1 MWMKKWIKPEHRLY
15 DDSSID
21 EKQQQELLGL
31 PMTLTEMFAEF
42 DPKNRF
48 RYKNT

>member
-1 MWMKKWIKPEHRLY
+1 MKKWLKPDQILF
-15 DDSSID
+15 DDKPMD
-21 EKQQQELLGL
+21 ERQQQELLGL

-48 RYKNT
+48 RYKKH